1 VKLMNEMNLFYGEI
15 SKPVNEVIVDK
26 IYALTIEDLTYR
38 VRARSVNNRIVSH
51 LYFFFFF
58 YIMVIVFI

>member
-1 VKLMNEMNLFYGEI
+1 MKLMNEMNHFYSQI

-38 VRARSVNNRIVSH
+38 VRARSVNNSIVS
-51 LYFFFFF
+51 YN
-58 YIMVIVFI
+58 VIVIIE

>member
-1 VKLMNEMNLFYGEI
+1 VKLMNEMNDFYSKI
-15 SKPVNEVIVDK
+15 SKPLNEVIVDK

-51 LYFFFFF
+51 L
-58 YIMVIVFI
+58 FIL

>member
-1 VKLMNEMNLFYGEI
+1 MNEMNDFYSKI
-15 SKPVNEVIVDK
+15 SKPLNEVIVDK

-51 LYFFFFF
+51 L
-58 YIMVIVFI
+58 FIL